1 LSPKLSNDHIPG
13 SNTKSPDAASPQA
26 TKFVELVI
34 VAPPLCAAA
43 VVPATPLVTP
53 VNSPVVAIPV
63 YDISSLPIIIKFV
76 PAVGNCDESTNI
88 IPVVAVSVIP
98 FCKVVFG
105 SPATSPPQ
113 DPNDQ
118 PKPLA

>member
-1 LSPKLSNDHIPG
+1 M
-13 SNTKSPDAASPQA
+13 
-26 TKFVELVI
+26 ELVI

-63 YDISSLPIIIKFV
+63 YDISSLFIIIKFV

-98 FCKVVFG
+98 FCKVVVG

-118 PKPLA
+118 PKPIA